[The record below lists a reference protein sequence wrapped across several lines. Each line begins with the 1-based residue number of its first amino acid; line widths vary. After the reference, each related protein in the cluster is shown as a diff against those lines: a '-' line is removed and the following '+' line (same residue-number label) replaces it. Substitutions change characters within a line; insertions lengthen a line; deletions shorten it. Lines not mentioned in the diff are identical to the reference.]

1 MSSWS
6 NDGTDA
12 PLRENH
18 GCGETLKE
26 TSPSQMIRQIP
37 GCNAMKA
44 FHPALEP
51 TVVGVDVL
59 NVENAFDHTFP
70 IGRMTVR

>member
-1 MSSWS
+1 
-6 NDGTDA
+6 
-12 PLRENH
+12 
-18 GCGETLKE
+18 
-26 TSPSQMIRQIP
+26 
-37 GCNAMKA
+37 MKA